1 MGVVNCQLDKWV
13 AYTLPQLA
21 RALAKRVSFVEKM
34 GAKKGARKMGA
45 KKGARKNGSKRRGT
59 KNKGHACCS
68 KSV

>member
-34 GAKKGARKMGA
+34 GAKKGARK
-45 KKGARKNGSKRRGT
+45 NGSKRRGT

>member
-34 GAKKGARKMGA
+34 GAKKGARK
-45 KKGARKNGSKRRGT
+45 NDSKRRGT